1 MTAARTT
8 RCVALVLLAMLAAAC
23 RAPEAGQPDLVLVVI
38 DALRADHLGSYGY
51 PRPTSPHIDRLA
63 GQGILFTNASAPSS
77 WTRPSIASLFTSRW
91 PSEHGA
97 VSMLEPLSGKLP
109 TLAERLREAG
119 YLTIGIS
126 ANFVH
131 VTKGSG
137 LARGFEV
144 WRSFSKP
151 AEEGSSEEI
160 WTGKRGSGQATLRAP
175 SGAEVNA
182 AVIRRIP
189 APDVGPIFLYVHYM
203 EPHSPYVPPP
213 RFLARIAGERT
224 GEGRRE
230 AATNDYLLDL
240 AARRVQ
246 LGDAERQE
254 LVDLY
259 DAEIAAV
266 DEAVGDLVA
275 ALQERDRWKNTVM
288 LITSDH
294 GEEFADHG
302 GWFHAINLHS
312 ESLRVP
318 LVVHDA
324 RGLRT
329 GVRRSEPVDLL
340 DVPLTLLALA
350 GISAPAGMRGRNLL
364 DSDPAPPRDLV
375 AELHEDRAFERRI
388 GPRSHRLALTRWPWK
403 TIVNRD
409 GDAWAYQLER
419 DPLETN
425 ALPPGQAPADLLS
438 SARDL
443 ERRFDSRE
451 SRPQATEPD
460 ESTREGL
467 RALGYTD

>member
-1 MTAARTT
+1 MRAAARA
-8 RCVALVLLAMLAAAC
+8 RSASILLLAILAAAC
-23 RAPEAGQPDLVLVVI
+23 RVPEASRPDLVLVVI
-38 DALRADHLGSYGY
+38 DALRADHLGCYGY
-51 PRPTSPHIDRLA
+51 SRPTSPHIDRLA
-63 GQGILFTNASAPSS
+63 DQGVLFTNAAAPSS
-77 WTRPSIASLFTSRW
+77 WTRPSVASLFTSRW

-97 VSMLEPLSGKLP
+97 VSMREPLASALP

-131 VTKGSG
+131 VTKRSG

-151 AEEGSSEEI
+151 AEDGSPRTI
-160 WTGKRGSGQATLRAP
+160 WTGKRASGQATLRAP
-175 SGAEVNA
+175 SGAELNA

-189 APDVGPIFLYVHYM
+189 APEAGPIFLYVHYM
-203 EPHSPYVPPP
+203 EPHSPYAPPP
-213 RFLARIAGERT
+213 AVLARIVGEPS
-224 GEGRRE
+224 GEARRE
-230 AATNDYLLDL
+230 AATNDYLVDL

-246 LGDAERQE
+246 LDEAQRQE

-266 DEAVGDLVA
+266 DEAIGDLVT
-275 ALQERDRWKNTVM
+275 ALQERDRWANTVM

-324 RGLRT
+324 RNLRT

-340 DVPLTLLALA
+340 DVPTTLLDLA
-350 GISAPAGMRGRNLL
+350 GIPASAGMRGRSLL
-364 DSDPAPPRDLV
+364 DPDPAPPRDLV
-375 AELHEDRAFERRI
+375 AELHEDRAFEQRI
-388 GPRSHRLALTRWPWK
+388 GPRTHRLALTRWPWK
-403 TIVNRD
+403 AIVNRE

-419 DPLETN
+419 DPLE
-425 ALPPGQAPADLLS
+425 ASAVPPGQAPPDLLS

-443 ERRFDSRE
+443 DRRFDWRS

-460 ESTREGL
+460 EATREGL
-467 RALGYTD
+467 RALGYAE

>member
-1 MTAARTT
+1 MTAATT
-8 RCVALVLLAMLAAAC
+8 ARSAAIVLLATLGAAC
-23 RAPEAGQPDLVLVVI
+23 HTPGASQPDLVLVVI
-38 DALRADHLGSYGY
+38 DALRADHLASYGY
-51 PRPTSPHIDRLA
+51 HRPTSPHIDRLA
-63 GQGILFTNASAPSS
+63 EQGILFTNASAPSS
-77 WTRPSIASLFTSRW
+77 WTRPSVASLFTSRS

-97 VSMLEPLSGKLP
+97 VSLLKPLAGKLP
-109 TLAERLREAG
+109 TLAERLGEAG
-119 YLTIGIS
+119 YLTIGVS

-131 VTKGSG
+131 VTKRSG

-151 AEEGSSEEI
+151 VEEGSSKTV
-160 WTGKRGSGQATLRAP
+160 WTAKRGAGQATLRAP
-175 SGAEVNA
+175 SGAELNA

-189 APDVGPIFLYVHYM
+189 APDAGPIFLYVHYM

-213 RFLARIAGERT
+213 RLLARIAGERA
-224 GEGRRE
+224 GERRRE
-230 AATNDYLLDL
+230 AATNDYLVDL

-246 LGDAERQE
+246 LGEAERQE

-266 DEAVGDLVA
+266 DEAIGDLVA
-275 ALQERDRWKNTVM
+275 ALQERDRWENTVM
-288 LITSDH
+288 VITSDH

-324 RGLRT
+324 RIRRT
-329 GVRRSEPVDLL
+329 GDRRSVPVDLL
-340 DVPLTLLALA
+340 DVPMTLLDLA
-350 GISAPAGMRGRNLL
+350 GVPASPGMRGRSLL
-364 DSDPAPPRDLV
+364 DSDLTPGRDLV
-375 AELHEDRAFERRI
+375 AELHEDPAFERRI
-388 GPRSHRLALTRWPWK
+388 GPRTHRLALTRWPWK
-403 TIVNRD
+403 AIVNRD

-419 DPLETN
+419 DPLESS
-425 ALPPGQAPADLLS
+425 AVPPGQVPPDLLS

-443 ERRFDSRE
+443 ERRFDSSS

-467 RALGYTD
+467 RALGYAE